1 MIREIVNIDEQ
12 LCDGCGD
19 CVPACAE
26 GAIQIIDGKARLISD
41 LFCDGLGAC
50 LGYCPQ
56 GAITIEM
63 REAAPYNERLVMETI
78 VKGGEEVI
86 KAHLNHLRDHGEH
99 EYFSQAI
106 DYLNE
111 IGMSYVI
118 SELAESKSELVCGCQ
133 GSQSKEIVRQ
143 ESIEANGV
151 RYSQLRQ
158 WPVQL
163 HLVSPLAN
171 YFKYSDLLLTADC
184 VPFAYADFHNDFLIN
199 KSLAIACPKL
209 DTNKQVY
216 LNKLVMMINDS
227 NIKSITVLIMQVPC
241 CSGLMQMAQQAIELS
256 KRKIPLRVN
265 VISIEGEVLQ
275 DVEINI

>member
-26 GAIQIIDGKARLISD
+26 GAIQIINGKARLISD

-63 REAAPYNERLVMETI
+63 REAAPYNELLVMETI
-78 VKGGEEVI
+78 VKGGKEVI

-99 EYFSQAI
+99 EFFSQAI

-111 IGMSYVI
+111 IGMSSII
-118 SELAESKSELVCGCQ
+118 SELAESKPDPACGCP
-133 GSQSKEIVRQ
+133 GSQSREIERKEINVVT
-143 ESIEANGV
+143 GV

-163 HLVSPLAN
+163 HLVSPNAN

-199 KSLAIACPKL
+199 RSLAIACPKL
-209 DTNKQVY
+209 DSNKQIY
-216 LNKLVMMINDS
+216 LNKLVMMINDA

-241 CSGLMQMAQQAIELS
+241 CSGLLQLAQHAIES
-256 KRKIPLRVN
+256 SGKKIPLKVN

-275 DVEINI
+275 EVELTL